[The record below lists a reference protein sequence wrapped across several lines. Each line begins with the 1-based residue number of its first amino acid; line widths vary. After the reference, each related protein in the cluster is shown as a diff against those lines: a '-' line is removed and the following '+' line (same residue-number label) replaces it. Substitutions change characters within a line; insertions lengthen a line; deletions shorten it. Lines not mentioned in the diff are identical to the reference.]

1 MPLRRCGL
9 TVCGRWIEVFI
20 PKMPSS
26 RLMREYRRKE
36 RLELKLAVCK
46 ERIRVMEERDR
57 PKYPP
62 MPKLKKRSGE
72 EESGD

>member
-1 MPLRRCGL
+1 MFLWNIPRPSRRL
-9 TVCGRWIEVFI
+9 VW
-20 PKMPSS
+20 
-26 RLMREYRRKE
+26 EYRRKE

-62 MPKLKKRSGE
+62 MPKLKKRIGGA
-72 EESGD
+72 ESAD

>member
-1 MPLRRCGL
+1 M
-9 TVCGRWIEVFI
+9 FI
-20 PKMPSS
+20 PRMPSS

-46 ERIRVMEERDR
+46 ERIRVMEEQER

-62 MPKLKKRSGE
+62 TPKLKKRSGE